1 MIEQTVDVEIAIS
14 NWDPRYIYEEDV
26 SRRYEIRAIRN
37 STKFPVVSDR
47 RIGKCDVKS
56 IFLSSGGGS
65 IVRLPFYECLPP
77 TPGFYRR
84 DGPRL

>member
-26 SRRYEIRAIRN
+26 SRRYEIRATRN

-47 RIGKCDVKS
+47 SKIHFSVQRGWFDRAAPVLRVS
-56 IFLSSGGGS
+56 ASDTGL
-65 IVRLPFYECLPP
+65 L
-77 TPGFYRR
+77 
-84 DGPRL
+84 